1 MLGVSNAKEVINQLS
16 TQQFLCDDEM
26 MITSN
31 YIIIKKS
38 LKVTS
43 GKVRKAINEMK
54 GEKS

>member
-43 GKVRKAINEMK
+43 GKVGKAIREMK
-54 GEKS
+54 EE